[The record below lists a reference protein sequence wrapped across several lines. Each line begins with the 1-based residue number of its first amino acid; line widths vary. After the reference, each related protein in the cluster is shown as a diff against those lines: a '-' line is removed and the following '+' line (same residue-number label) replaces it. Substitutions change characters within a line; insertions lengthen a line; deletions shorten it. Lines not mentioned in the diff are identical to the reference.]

1 MGQFRPIMDKD
12 HIELIS
18 SLIEHNPDW
27 HRTRLSKELCEI
39 WGWQSG
45 NGQIKDISCR
55 DLLRDLDKAGI
66 IRLPPARHLP
76 RRPGI
81 GADKIASMAHNDDDI
96 AVSLDEVRPLQIE
109 IAKSKE
115 DISAFKSYINQYH
128 YLGFDRSIGE
138 NIKYFVRSCNGIPL
152 ACLMFGSS
160 AWKCRARDEY
170 IGWSSEQRCARLHLV
185 TNNSRNLIFPWVRI
199 PHLASHI
206 LGKVA
211 RRISR
216 DFQSKYGHPIALLE
230 TFVEAGRFCG
240 TCYKAANWV
249 YAGST
254 TGRGRDSQSCNA
266 TLPLKDVWLYPL
278 QPLTDSGILRGG
290 LKP

>member
-1 MGQFRPIMDKD
+1 MDKL
-12 HIELIS
+12 HIEQITG
-18 SLIEHNPDW
+18 LIEQNPDW
-27 HRTRLSKELCEI
+27 HRTRLSKELCKI

-66 IRLPPARHLP
+66 ISLPPARHMT

-81 GADKIASMAHNDDDI
+81 GADKIEHIVHNTGAI
-96 AVSLDEVRPLQIE
+96 VACLDEVRPLQIE
-109 IAKSKE
+109 IARSKD
-115 DISAFKSYINQYH
+115 DIKVFKSYIDQYH

-138 NIKYFVRSCNGIPL
+138 NIKYFVKSRDGIPL

-170 IGWSSEQRCARLHLV
+170 IGWTSEQRRTALYLV
-185 TNNSRNLIFPWVRI
+185 TNNSRYLIFPWVRI

-211 RRISR
+211 QRISG
-216 DFQSKYGHPIALLE
+216 DFQVKYGHPILLLE
-230 TFVEAGRFCG
+230 TFVEQGRFRG
-240 TCYKAANWV
+240 TCYKAANWLYV
-249 YAGST
+249 GYT
-254 TGRGRDSQSCNA
+254 TGRGRDSRSHQA

-278 QPLTDSGILRGG
+278 QSQKSIGALRGKCT
-290 LKP
+290 L